1 MVVENQPS
9 KKAALASSWSPRSA
23 DRKKRRPKERHPLT
37 NRGTSKQASK
47 KGSRRSKSVSPDSA
61 RSPLDRKSPSK
72 LDVDKKKGSRP
83 KARSRET
90 PASGPL
96 SPFAPLLLAAQAAK
110 DLRSPRRG
118 EQVGTLRRWKKV
130 IIVSAS
136 IGAAMLVLGG
146 LLILRIE
153 MRRRKPTA
161 LKSPSCSTKFC
172 KRLLTWNQRS
182 DYMTRA
188 NILRNLEHTKEI
200 RDHLSVSY
208 EDFNGT
214 VNQSRMDE
222 IMDHMSVFLSFADK
236 MAKSVLTPV
245 TFNDSTKFFDFTPT
259 VPQERWRAILNQY
272 LSKPIESYTGV
283 TINGVD
289 YFKAVFEMHK
299 KGEDVMNDIVEA
311 LAVQNLVPFTS
322 MEMIRSFHKGQGEES
337 TSALMH
343 TCFELLYPFFGY
355 VVNHLLMHSLD
366 TTELQARGLAGHLR
380 ATFINSVTE
389 HNQTLP
395 IGNVSASRSN
405 HTMEFVFGILE
416 RSLPSQFPLSYQN
429 YPDITEDPLI
439 NWVNLDRYY
448 SNLSSEMKH
457 TIIRYEEADYV
468 TFINFVMM
476 LHYLMFPFAADDAH
490 IGVFTGGHWSKIGGD
505 CFLPT
510 C

>member
-1 MVVENQPS
+1 
-9 KKAALASSWSPRSA
+9 
-23 DRKKRRPKERHPLT
+23 
-37 NRGTSKQASK
+37 
-47 KGSRRSKSVSPDSA
+47 
-61 RSPLDRKSPSK
+61 
-72 LDVDKKKGSRP
+72 
-83 KARSRET
+83 
-90 PASGPL
+90 
-96 SPFAPLLLAAQAAK
+96 
-110 DLRSPRRG
+110 
-118 EQVGTLRRWKKV
+118 
-130 IIVSAS
+130 
-136 IGAAMLVLGG
+136 
-146 LLILRIE
+146 

-161 LKSPSCSTKFC
+161 LKSPSCSTEFC
-172 KRLLTWNQRS
+172 KRYASLLNRAVNYQVEPCQNFYQHVCGLWDNTHGDKAFMEVQWRKFIDRSVTKLNDQKAPAGNTDIESKARLYLKTCMKLVNQSNIPNIKQVLAKGQITWPEKNPNPDFLRALFFMSRSVDMPVLLHFIFSPGGGLLTWNQRS

-222 IMDHMSVFLSFADK
+222 IMDHMSGFLAFTDK
-236 MAKSVLTPV
+236 MANSELTPV
-245 TFNDSTKFFDFTPT
+245 TFNDSTKFFEFTPT

-299 KGEDVMNDIVEA
+299 NGEDVMNDIVEA

-355 VVNHLLMHSLD
+355 VVNHLLMHSLV
-366 TTELQARGLAGHLR
+366 TTELQARDLARRLR

-389 HNQTLP
+389 QNQTLP
-395 IGNVSASRSN
+395 IGNVSASRSH
-405 HTMEFVFGILE
+405 HTMEIVFGILD

-439 NWVNLDRYY
+439 NWVNLDIYY

-468 TFINFVMM
+468 TFMNFVMM

-490 IGVFTGGHWSKIGGD
+490 IGVFTGGIGLRLAATVFYQLVED
-505 CFLPT
+505 AR
-510 C
+510 